1 MWLILLLVIPIIAM
15 LMVVCTNSNKKFKI
29 KKIAIWASVMNL
41 AISLNLWIR
50 FHITELTLRSIGL
63 QYIHNDINLA
73 IGADGMSVNWL
84 VLTAL
89 IMPVAIFS
97 NWKTIKENAK
107 GYIIIM
113 LILETFLMAVFL
125 VEDVLSFYIF
135 FESILPPLFVLVGL
149 YGSDN
154 KVRASYYLFLYTL
167 AGSLFLLLSIIAIIS
182 IMGCSEYN
190 ALLKLNLEYDTQV
203 YLLIGI
209 LIAFAIKTPL
219 YGVNSWLLK
228 AHVESPL
235 CGSLVLAGIVL
246 KLSLYGIYRII
257 LPLIGEATYDFT
269 YVIFVLSVITI
280 LYASFST
287 LRTTDIKELIAYS
300 SVGHAAIYLI
310 GSMSNSVLG
319 IQGSII
325 LGIAHGFAS
334 SGLFIC
340 AGGSLYERTGTR
352 TIYFYRGLAQIMPL
366 FSIMFFILS
375 LANCG
380 TPLTINFVGE
390 FLCLAGIMDRLPVL
404 AILASTS
411 IVFSAAYS
419 IYTFNRISFGGGLSK
434 YLDISLYDL
443 NKREFTLLMLLVLY
457 IVVLGI
463 KPSIIQTGIDYMT
476 INLIN

>member
-1 MWLILLLVIPIIAM
+1 M
-15 LMVVCTNSNKKFKI
+15 
-29 KKIAIWASVMNL
+29 
-41 AISLNLWIR
+41 
-50 FHITELTLRSIGL
+50 
-63 QYIHNDINLA
+63 
-73 IGADGMSVNWL
+73 
-84 VLTAL
+84 
-89 IMPVAIFS
+89 
-97 NWKTIKENAK
+97 
-107 GYIIIM
+107 
-113 LILETFLMAVFL
+113 
-125 VEDVLSFYIF
+125 
-135 FESILPPLFVLVGL
+135 
-149 YGSDN
+149 
-154 KVRASYYLFLYTL
+154 
-167 AGSLFLLLSIIAIIS
+167 
-182 IMGCSEYN
+182 
-190 ALLKLNLEYDTQV
+190 
-203 YLLIGI
+203 
-209 LIAFAIKTPL
+209 
-219 YGVNSWLLK
+219 
-228 AHVESPL
+228 
-235 CGSLVLAGIVL
+235 
-246 KLSLYGIYRII
+246 
-257 LPLIGEATYDFT
+257 
-269 YVIFVLSVITI
+269 LSVITI